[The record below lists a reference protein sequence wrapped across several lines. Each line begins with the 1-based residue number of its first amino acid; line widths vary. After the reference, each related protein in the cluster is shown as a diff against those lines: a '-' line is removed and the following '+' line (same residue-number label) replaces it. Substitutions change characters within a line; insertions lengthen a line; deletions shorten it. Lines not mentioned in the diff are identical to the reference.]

1 MTARD
6 TGLLCQPPLADYVC
20 TDIKT
25 FVESLYAHY
34 PWYKKA
40 SQTTEDEKLSK
51 KKATHLSATIV
62 VKLAVLQMPVMLQ
75 VSGVIQL
82 TFMCSIVMIS
92 NIKTDTVCIQVA
104 TVFTLVQVLDG
115 DTYYRVVH

>member
-1 MTARD
+1 M
-6 TGLLCQPPLADYVC
+6 
-20 TDIKT
+20 I
-25 FVESLYAHY
+25 
-34 PWYKKA
+34 
-40 SQTTEDEKLSK
+40 
-51 KKATHLSATIV
+51 ATYFSATIV

-82 TFMCSIVMIS
+82 TFMCSIVTIS

-104 TVFTLVQVLDG
+104 MVFTLVQVLDG

>member
-1 MTARD
+1 M
-6 TGLLCQPPLADYVC
+6 
-20 TDIKT
+20 I
-25 FVESLYAHY
+25 
-34 PWYKKA
+34 
-40 SQTTEDEKLSK
+40 
-51 KKATHLSATIV
+51 ATYFSATIV

-92 NIKTDTVCIQVA
+92 NVKTDTVCIQVA

-115 DTYYRVVH
+115 ETYYRVVH

>member
-1 MTARD
+1 MPIIL
-6 TGLLCQPPLADYVC
+6 GIKWLLRQL
-20 TDIKT
+20 KT
-25 FVESLYAHY
+25 KS
-34 PWYKKA
+34 YK
-40 SQTTEDEKLSK
+40 K

-75 VSGVIQL
+75 VSGVIHL

-115 DTYYRVVH
+115 TTYYRVVH